1 MPRQVTH
8 LRARLPRVLKVE
20 KLWCSYETRL
30 AAETETGLQLRG
42 ELGILRKKV
51 GCFQGRIE
59 ELQAQLQ
66 HSRDLEA
73 GLHQVRV
80 APLCALPA
88 ACSSMILVQKLC
100 TSPPDLK
107 P

>member
-1 MPRQVTH
+1 M
-8 LRARLPRVLKVE
+8 KVE

-42 ELGILRKKV
+42 ELGILKKKV
-51 GCFQGRIE
+51 GGFQGRIE

-66 HSRDLEA
+66 HSHDLEA
-73 GLHQVRV
+73 GLHQVQL
-80 APLCALPA
+80 ALLCVLPA
-88 ACSSMILVQKLC
+88 ARFSIVPVQKLC
-100 TSPPDLK
+100 VSPPDLQ